1 VESEMY
7 LFSKNILRTNSVN
20 IISIVMEIIS
30 LIEEIPK
37 DLKLFRMIQTVVIF
51 RSEDS
56 VQGILMLSILES
68 MKW

>member
-1 VESEMY
+1 MY